1 MPPIRGSRMNS
12 SAYSALDDLVEPAET
27 QQISYVCSCGRKFSL
42 RLFAEAETIPLS
54 WDCPTCGGKARTE
67 VPEAEEIPVP
77 RRAGSPSKTPWQQL
91 LERRSIADLEIIL
104 EERLAVLRATYGSIM
119 TDSAAA
125 EDAPATATVDGPV
138 EAA

>member
-1 MPPIRGSRMNS
+1 MSS
-12 SAYSALDDLVEPAET
+12 SAYSALDDLVEPAQT
-27 QQISYVCSCGRKFSL
+27 QQITYVCSCGHNFSL

-54 WDCPTCGGKARTE
+54 WDCPTCGAKARTE
-67 VPEAEEIPVP
+67 TPEAQEIPVP

-104 EERLAVLRATYGSIM
+104 EERLALLRATVAAS
-119 TDSAAA
+119 SAESA
-125 EDAPATATVDGPV
+125 DGPV